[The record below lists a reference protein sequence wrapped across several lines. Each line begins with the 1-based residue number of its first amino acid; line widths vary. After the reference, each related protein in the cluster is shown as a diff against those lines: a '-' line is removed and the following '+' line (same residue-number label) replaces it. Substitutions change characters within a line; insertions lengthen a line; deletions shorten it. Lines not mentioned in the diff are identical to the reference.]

1 VTIATRRASATRRA
15 APTRRFRRPGLRRLL
30 IAAVLAAL
38 LLVLTAGAAFAPTA
52 VEYAVML
59 VMPG

>member
-1 VTIATRRASATRRA
+1 MTITTRGPGATRATSTRR
-15 APTRRFRRPGLRRLL
+15 RLRRLV
-30 IAAVLAAL
+30 IAVALAAL

-59 VMPG
+59 G

>member
-1 VTIATRRASATRRA
+1 MVR
-15 APTRRFRRPGLRRLL
+15 LRLVL
-30 IAAVLAAL
+30 MAVILAAL

-59 VMPG
+59 